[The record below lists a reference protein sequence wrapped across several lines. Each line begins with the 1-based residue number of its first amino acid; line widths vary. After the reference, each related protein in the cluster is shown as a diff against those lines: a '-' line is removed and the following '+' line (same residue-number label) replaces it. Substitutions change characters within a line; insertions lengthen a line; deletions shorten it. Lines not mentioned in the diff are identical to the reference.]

1 MRLRGSGPNT
11 INGGAGDDTVEA
23 YASGAAVVDCGPGN
37 DRVNIGFNR
46 YVRTRNCEKVKHLY
60 TKR

>member
-1 MRLRGSGPNT
+1 MYVN
-11 INGGAGDDTVEA
+11 NGTAVEF
-23 YASGAAVVDCGPGN
+23 VDCGPGN

-46 YVRTRNCEKVKHLY
+46 KVRTRNCEKVTHLY